1 MLMIS
6 LQVAEPFRG
15 PREVNGRG
23 CEDAL
28 CRIGAN
34 EPWVIRLRPTYKFTP
49 WGRETIVINIMV
61 TRNLARLFILER
73 YCHVLL
79 QKARVFTKMCPGSQ
93 IYLLVT
99 DGK

>member
-49 WGRETIVINIMV
+49 WGHETIFINIMV
-61 TRNLARLFILER
+61 TRNLTSFNLSPFIYPRTILS
-73 YCHVLL
+73 CLTS
-79 QKARVFTKMCPGSQ
+79 KG
-93 IYLLVT
+93 
-99 DGK
+99 

>member
-34 EPWVIRLRPTYKFTP
+34 EPWVIRLRPTYKFTL
-49 WGRETIVINIMV
+49 WGRETIFINIMV
-61 TRNLARLFILER
+61 TRNLTSFNLSSFIYPRTILS
-73 YCHVLL
+73 CLTS
-79 QKARVFTKMCPGSQ
+79 KG
-93 IYLLVT
+93 
-99 DGK
+99 